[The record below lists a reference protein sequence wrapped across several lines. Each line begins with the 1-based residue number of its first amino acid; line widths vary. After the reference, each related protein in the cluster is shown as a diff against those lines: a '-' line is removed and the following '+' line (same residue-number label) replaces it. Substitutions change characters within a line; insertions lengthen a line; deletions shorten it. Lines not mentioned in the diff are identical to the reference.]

1 MLYKGKSTHTEKK
14 KEKRKTRK
22 DGVSWK
28 ETEGERIDGAAGE
41 KGKQRKR
48 GGGGELSV

>member
-1 MLYKGKSTHTEKK
+1 MLYKRKSTHTEGEKK

-28 ETEGERIDGAAGE
+28 ETEKA
-41 KGKQRKR
+41 
-48 GGGGELSV
+48 